1 MGYLMMQVEMLD
13 SMVVNRQDREIGE
26 VVTVDND
33 LGLHMIRAG
42 WATEHTAPAPAV
54 EDETESP
61 RRGGKRRTTY
71 SNPDLSTTIQPP
83 TEDS

>member
-26 VVTVDND
+26 IVAVDND

-42 WATEHTAPAPAV
+42 WATEHTAPAPAA
-54 EDETESP
+54 EAEGEPP

-71 SNPDLSTTIQPP
+71 SNPELSTTIQPP